1 MKPGEVYS
9 HRHRYGQ
16 VASLDGAE
24 KTLTALTGRY
34 ELDLI
39 MNAKEAVQQP
49 KLDQLGISSLFETIV
64 YIGYDTEYKPHPELF
79 QQALRVSGASPD
91 EALYVG
97 DDFESD
103 ICGADAVRIDAVWVF
118 DETLSTD
125 DETLP
130 VIQIGSIAEL
140 SSLLGT

>member
-1 MKPGEVYS
+1 
-9 HRHRYGQ
+9 
-16 VASLDGAE
+16 
-24 KTLTALTGRY
+24 
-34 ELDLI
+34 

-79 QQALRVSGASPD
+79 QQALRESGASPD